1 METKIIT
8 KGLPEDN
15 EILLNEA
22 VLTYVQNPDCTED
35 PEGDWQKITIS
46 LRDNGVSKFLNIKT
60 NNWSLDSEE
69 ELVTLIKDY
78 KTRVGYE

>member
-8 KGLPEDN
+8 KGLPKDN
-15 EILLNEA
+15 EILLDEA

-35 PEGDWQKITIS
+35 PEDDWQKITIS

>member
-15 EILLNEA
+15 EILLDEA

-35 PEGDWQKITIS
+35 PDDDWQKITIS